1 MILNNFSFNYS
12 GNHRWKILWSRWCI
26 KQWAEDLRIVF
37 PRKLIEMPYN
47 KSFGCIVAQKSVQ
60 TTFIQLMT
68 LKLVSKIYLE
78 VTCDFHPFPIE
89 LTAWGKKIT
98 AVIKSRA
105 WRWRLKWMVTFSQP
119 VNSPYRHTTKR
130 WEVASVV
137 RSGKD
142 EGGLIRLLS
151 HMQTCSQGLSSFQRL
166 EMLKDPWNE
175 VGSQGTFTRPWGKK
189 YHRDA
194 LLMRAGGWN

>member
-1 MILNNFSFNYS
+1 
-12 GNHRWKILWSRWCI
+12 
-26 KQWAEDLRIVF
+26 
-37 PRKLIEMPYN
+37 MPYI
-47 KSFGCIVAQKSVQ
+47 KTFGCIIVQKKCLDNIHSVEDTKVGFQ
-60 TTFIQLMT
+60 NLPRSD
-68 LKLVSKIYLE
+68 LW
-78 VTCDFHPFPIE
+78 FPSISHW
-89 LTAWGKKIT
+89 THCMRKKIT

-194 LLMRAGGWN
+194 LLMRAGGWNYNST